1 MRYLKK
7 ASRSAGAED
16 AEITAAVA
24 KVLRD
29 VENGGE
35 KAARDYAVRFDH
47 WEGDIVVAA
56 VDRERAAASLAQN
69 LKDDIAFAHDNS

>member
-24 KVLRD
+24 KILRD

-35 KAARDYAVRFDH
+35 KAARSTIGRAISSSRRP
-47 WEGDIVVAA
+47 IVN
-56 VDRERAAASLAQN
+56 AQQRVCRRT
-69 LKDDIAFAHDNS
+69 